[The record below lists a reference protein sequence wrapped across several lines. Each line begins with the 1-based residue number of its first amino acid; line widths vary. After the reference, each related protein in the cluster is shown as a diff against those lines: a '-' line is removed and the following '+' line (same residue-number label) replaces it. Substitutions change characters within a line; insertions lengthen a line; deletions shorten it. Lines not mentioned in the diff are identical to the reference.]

1 MAEDKKNETAN
12 DKTKGFEVEELTDQ
26 GLDSVAGGA
35 VSDAEVISDGPG
47 NNCTN
52 NATGC

>member
-1 MAEDKKNETAN
+1 MAEDKDRGTAN
-12 DKTKGFEVEELTDQ
+12 DKTQGFDVEELSDES
-26 GLDSVAGGA
+26 LDSAAGGTF
-35 VSDAEVISDGPG
+35 DAETITEGPG

>member
-1 MAEDKKNETAN
+1 MAEDNN
-12 DKTKGFEVEELTDQ
+12 DKTQGFEVEELSDES
-26 GLDSVAGGA
+26 LDSVAGGA
-35 VSDAEVISDGPG
+35 VSPDAEIVNEGPG